1 MHYITHEVFPFVYH
15 IKMEKH
21 VIGNTNV
28 VIIYVILLTCSLS
41 DTNILLSPYV
51 MCGICKGFDMIS
63 VTYYITFTIL
73 YFEPI
78 TGPYSTIKQYYQI
91 IIIFF
96 KSRSLQPEV
105 PHSAYMEKKTH
116 THTCWLPHYSF
127 NPFKWDLVALT
138 IAIPRVSLFTLLN
151 HVAF

>member
-1 MHYITHEVFPFVYH
+1 
-15 IKMEKH
+15 MEKH

-28 VIIYVILLTCSLS
+28 VIIYVILLTYSLS

-51 MCGICKGFDMIS
+51 MCGIYKGFSMIS

-73 YFEPI
+73 DTEPI

-105 PHSAYMEKKTH
+105 PHSAYMEKTH
-116 THTCWLPHYSF
+116 THTRAGSPIIL
-127 NPFKWDLVALT
+127 LT
-138 IAIPRVSLFTLLN
+138 RSNGTSW
-151 HVAF
+151 H

>member
-73 YFEPI
+73 QSEPI

-91 IIIFF
+91 IFFLRAKEVYSRKCHIVHIWRKKKHTRAGSPIILLT
-96 KSRSLQPEV
+96 RSNGTSW
-105 PHSAYMEKKTH
+105 H
-116 THTCWLPHYSF
+116 
-127 NPFKWDLVALT
+127 
-138 IAIPRVSLFTLLN
+138 
-151 HVAF
+151 